1 MPKAQISPN
10 SQLIP
15 LHLKGGGKK
24 DKYHQHLN
32 DDVSELITKNFKFSS
47 KKKQFFFWI
56 SEVYTQV
63 CF

>member
-32 DDVSELITKNFKFSS
+32 YDVSELITKNFKFSS
-47 KKKQFFFWI
+47 KKKQFFF
-56 SEVYTQV
+56 
-63 CF
+63 FDK